1 VSVDRVL
8 GAAALALA
16 IPVAVT
22 AWGYGLGSPRS
33 PGPGFWPMLIAV
45 AIAALGAEL
54 VLRPDRSFRAPGSE
68 GARWRSFTIALLT
81 LGFLVLALEPL
92 GYPLTMLVVLL
103 VQLRWVEDLPW
114 RTSAVT
120 AVLGTGISFAVFR
133 VLLKVPLPGGLV
145 PLPRGW

>member
-8 GAAALALA
+8 GAGALTLA
-16 IPVAVT
+16 IPVAVL

-45 AIAALGAEL
+45 AIVALGAEL
-54 VLRPDRSFRAPGSE
+54 VLRPDRSFGAPGSE
-68 GARWRSFTIALLT
+68 GSRWRSFTIALLT

-114 RTSAVT
+114 RASGVT